1 MPTYRD
7 FTAYRHFCNL
17 SDYAFSIGGGDPR
30 SILYAKKE
38 LFKMRHGYI
47 SPFSA
52 FLVFVFKVSG
62 EVIITSV
69 E

>member
-1 MPTYRD
+1 MKPSQMIV
-7 FTAYRHFCNL
+7 FNVAY
-17 SDYAFSIGGGDPR
+17 GGGDPR

-38 LFKMRHGYI
+38 LFKMRHGHI